1 MCVHYIFIIYVTI
14 EAVSVTKH
22 WENISKTLI
31 KPNSGE
37 IKPNGT
43 GIKPNGPEI
52 KPNGTQIKPNSHEIN
67 SNDPRTKPDGPEIK
81 PNSSTVSKTISAKQ
95 LTSPN
100 VLIIGSTSFLGSR
113 IALGLHHM
121 GYQVTLR
128 DDLISLSLEP
138 MTWYR
143 RDKLVENGLIPKYV
157 NFTDDKIV
165 KSLIRQH
172 KKVL

>member
-22 WENISKTLI
+22 WENTSKTLI
-31 KPNSGE
+31 KPKSGE

-43 GIKPNGPEI
+43 EI
-52 KPNGTQIKPNSHEIN
+52 KPYGTQIKPNSHEIN

-113 IALGLHHM
+113 IALGLHDT

-128 DDLISLSLEP
+128 DDLIVLPLEP

-143 RDKLVENGLIPKYV
+143 RDKLVE
-157 NFTDDKIV
+157 
-165 KSLIRQH
+165 
-172 KKVL
+172 KV